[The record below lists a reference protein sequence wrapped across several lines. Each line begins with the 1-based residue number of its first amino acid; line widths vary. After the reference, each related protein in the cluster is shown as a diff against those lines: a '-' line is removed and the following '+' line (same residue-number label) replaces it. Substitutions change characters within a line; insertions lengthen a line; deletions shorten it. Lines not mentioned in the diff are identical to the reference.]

1 MCTIFHKFFNNIWH
15 MANCDLYDKN
25 SICDESNATPFTIT
39 KYYVGEW
46 KSFHPNLR
54 PKFLLDPV
62 ESNGPNPSA

>member
-39 KYYVGEW
+39 KYYVG
-46 KSFHPNLR
+46 SGRVFTQI
-54 PKFLLDPV
+54 
-62 ESNGPNPSA
+62 